1 MKKLIALAL
10 IQIAILGGIIL
21 NINPAIANP
30 LTPDRDNLQRALVDN
45 GTETRSVPEQAKN
58 AIDKG
63 LSVFKQATENS
74 LEQLDPNKTP
84 SRDSEKFYEL
94 QDGLKAVDRDGGR

>member
-10 IQIAILGGIIL
+10 VQIAILGGL
-21 NINPAIANP
+21 FFNINSAIANP
-30 LTPDRDNLQRALVDN
+30 LTPDRDNPQRALVN
-45 GTETRSVPEQAKN
+45 NSTETRSVPEQAKN

-63 LSVFKQATENS
+63 FSVFKEATENS
-74 LEQLDPNKTP
+74 LEQLDPQKTP

-94 QDGLKAVDRDGGR
+94 EDGLEKVDRDRGR